1 MGMITLTTLPSVTQT
16 LTFNGRANMKIR
28 SDYVSNSSSSSFV
41 IVGKV
46 FSDVDELMDKL
57 VKDKDKFLKDLN
69 KEYEIECESL
79 DDFIEQESISEVLYR
94 VLGNT
99 GLDFQLAGRDWGDVE
114 EVLVGYDM
122 KSGDN
127 KMKDSETLNDY
138 KTRVVDALNEKG
150 LDAKYDEVDI
160 VTGGSEASG
169 MTFFDSCG

>member
-1 MGMITLTTLPSVTQT
+1 
-16 LTFNGRANMKIR
+16 MKIR

-57 VKDKDKFLKDLN
+57 AKDKDKLLEDLN
-69 KEYEIECESL
+69 KEYGSECESL
-79 DDFIEQESISEVLYR
+79 DDFIDQESLSELLYR
-94 VLGNT
+94 VLETT
-99 GLDFQLAGRDWGDVE
+99 GLDFQIAGSDWGDVE

-127 KMKDSETLNDY
+127 KMKDTETLKEY
-138 KTRVVDALNEKG
+138 KSRVVDALNEKG
-150 LDAKYDEVDI
+150 LDVKYDEVDI

-169 MTFFDSCG
+169 MTFFNDCG